1 MRSLIAGVDDA
12 GRSCIVDEILIEDR
26 DIHREGPSSRTDV
39 FKLRETPPPP
49 RPPAKASYHETGL
62 APGDVDICVL
72 QMPADIEHPMHYT
85 DTLNL
90 HTIIEGY
97 LDVLLD
103 DGPHRLNLGDSLV
116 LPGVDHGW
124 RAGPEGCT
132 MTILNLGSIRP
143 S

>member
-26 DIHREGPSSRTDV
+26 DVHREGPSSRTDV

-72 QMPADIEHPMHYT
+72 QMPANIEHPMHYT

-90 HTIIEGY
+90 HTIVEGY

-132 MTILNLGSIRP
+132 MTILNLGSTKP